1 MPRRRGWRGTFRR
14 PFRSG
19 LRVRS
24 SADTTTFEAPV
35 RLENSRSTLS
45 GWVGGASW
53 WLEALHER
61 LATHVMTGDR
71 VFTDDTPLPML
82 EPGLGW
88 TRTGHAATSAVLP

>member
-1 MPRRRGWRGTFRR
+1 MPHRCGWRSTSRR

-19 LRVRS
+19 SRIPS
-24 SADTTTFEAPV
+24 GADQTTFEAPV

-53 WLEALHER
+53 WLKALHER
-61 LATHVMTGDR
+61 LATHVMTGDC

-82 EPGLGW
+82 EPGLDPD
-88 TRTGHAATSAVLP
+88 RPCSN